1 MPRTSTE
8 QGRPRRKGGDG
19 HGLNP
24 AQVEAVNVL
33 AGPLLVLAGA
43 GTGKTRVI
51 TYRIANLIG
60 HGVEPREIL
69 GLTFTNKAAREMRER
84 LAGLLPA
91 EQAREVF
98 LGTFHSFCARTLRRD
113 IHHLGF
119 TRDFAIGDDGDQ
131 RAIVKQA
138 ILESGVLTDLI
149 DPETALALI
158 TRAKGRLRSAR
169 EIRGTAENPV
179 EEAAGMVY
187 ERYQQILVNQNML
200 DFDDLLVYVVRLWQD
215 CPDVL
220 ARARERHRQVLVD
233 EYQDTNWLQFRLL
246 ELLAEE
252 HRNLCVVG
260 DDDQSIYGWRGA
272 VVDNILRFDDHFPG
286 ARIVKLE
293 QNYRSTNVIL
303 EASNRVIGRNRQRH
317 DKRLWSER
325 GGGEKLLV
333 AALPSAEAEAAF
345 VTDRIDELMGRRHLG
360 LRHGDIAILYR
371 SNHQSRHFE
380 EAFRRARLPYRI
392 VGAKSFYERREIRDA
407 AAYLKLLVNPRDD
420 LSLLRILG
428 APPRGL
434 GDKAVAELKH
444 LREATGLPM
453 GELLGDDAYAGRIGA
468 RAFSGAA
475 GLAQAIAAGR
485 EALRTPGDLA
495 AKIREYFRQTGFL
508 DGMVRMYKDR
518 REAEDRRD
526 NVFEL
531 LHSLA
536 EYERRTADAPGG
548 DPPSLPG
555 FMEAYAL
562 ADDSDR
568 VDEQGG
574 EDEADLVTLMT
585 VHAAKGLEFSSV
597 FVVGMED
604 GLFPH
609 SRALAE
615 GSVEEERRLFY
626 VALTRA
632 KDRLCLTRAQERM
645 RYGEMVRPRP
655 SPFLDELPEEL
666 VAEQD
671 EETAIGSATPEAM
684 RRAFENFARQFN

>member
-1 MPRTSTE
+1 MSAKASSSKGRRTSAAT
-8 QGRPRRKGGDG
+8 D

-24 AQVEAVNVL
+24 SQIEAVNVL
-33 AGPLLVLAGA
+33 SGPLLVLAGA

-60 HGVEPREIL
+60 HEVPPGEIL

-84 LAGLLPA
+84 LSGLMPTD
-91 EQAREVF
+91 QSREVF
-98 LGTFHSFCARTLRRD
+98 LGTFHSFCARLLRRE

-119 TRDFAIGDDGDQ
+119 SRDFAIGDDGDQ
-131 RAIVKQA
+131 RSIVKQA
-138 ILESGVLTDLI
+138 ILEAGIQADLV
-149 DPETALALI
+149 DPETCLALI
-158 TRAKGRLRSAR
+158 SRAKGRLRTAAEVLR
-169 EIRGTAENPV
+169 AAENGV
-179 EEAAGMVY
+179 EEAVARVY

-220 ARARERHRQVLVD
+220 TRARKQYRHILVD

-293 QNYRSTNVIL
+293 QNYRSTNTIL
-303 EASNRVIGRNRQRH
+303 LASNRVIGRNRARH
-317 DKRLWSER
+317 EKQLWSER
-325 GGGEKLLV
+325 GQGEKLTV
-333 AALPSAEAEAAF
+333 VALPSAEAEAHF
-345 VTDRIDELMGRRHLG
+345 VCDRIDELMSRRDIE
-360 LRHGDIAILYR
+360 LRYSDIAILYR
-371 SNHQSRHFE
+371 SNHQSRQFE
-380 EAFRRARLPYRI
+380 QACRDARLPYRI

-407 AAYLKLLVNPRDD
+407 VAYLKLLVNPRDD

-434 GDKAVAELKH
+434 GDKAVADLKD
-444 LREATGLPM
+444 LRQASGVPM
-453 GELLGDDAYAGRIGA
+453 TELLGDDAYAERIGP
-468 RAFSGAA
+468 RASSGAA
-475 GLAQAIAAGR
+475 TLARAIVVGR
-485 EALRTPGDLA
+485 DALRGAPGDLA
-495 AKIREYFRQTGFL
+495 AKVREYLRQTGFL
-508 DGMVRMYKDR
+508 DGLARMFKDR
-518 REAEDRRD
+518 REAEERRD

-531 LHSLA
+531 IHTMA
-536 EYERRTADAPGG
+536 EYEKRAAAAAP
-548 DPPSLPG
+548 PTLAG
-555 FMEAYAL
+555 FLENYAL

-568 VDEQGG
+568 VEEKDEGDGDQI
-574 EDEADLVTLMT
+574 TLMT
-585 VHAAKGLEFSSV
+585 IHAAKGLEFASV

-615 GSVEEERRLFY
+615 GGIEEERRLFY

-632 KDRLCLTRAQERM
+632 KDRLCLSRAGERM
-645 RYGEMVRPRP
+645 RYGEMIRAKA
-655 SPFLDELPEEL
+655 SPFLAELPKEL
-666 VAEQD
+666 VD
-671 EETAIGSATPEAM
+671 KGETPVAGPAAAEAM
-684 RRAFENFARQFN
+684 RRALDNFAKLYQ